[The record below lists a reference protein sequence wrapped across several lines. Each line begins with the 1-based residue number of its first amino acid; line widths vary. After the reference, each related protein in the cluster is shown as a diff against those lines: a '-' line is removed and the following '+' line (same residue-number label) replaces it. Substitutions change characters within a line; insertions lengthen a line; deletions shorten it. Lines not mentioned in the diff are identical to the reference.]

1 MAYADRADLIRAGVT
16 APGYCEIALRKALH
30 SFAGRIRDDQG
41 RRAIRIDLP
50 ALGAVGSAVRKRIAA
65 RPTHATMAVAPA
77 DLATA
82 DQEIRR
88 LRENPERAALQEAE
102 LAVLIGMAAARAQV
116 SKTSSIGPTPS
127 AGFAVNQQHFRRMP
141 HAACRWR

>member
-50 ALGAVGSAVRKRIAA
+50 VLGAVGSAVRKRIAA

-82 DQEIRR
+82 DQEIRQ
-88 LRENPERAALQEAE
+88 ERTALQEAE
-102 LAVLIGMAAARAQV
+102 LAALIGMAAARAQV